1 MGELIKKHNK
11 SLKIILLIL
20 AIILSIIYLRFFSQ
34 HGIIY
39 DDTFLIKKQ
48 TSQGISFQG
57 KSKSGP
63 INLKVK
69 GNYLKEENVVLEY
82 ELPNNINKKYLVE
95 FGVEEENYSYKVK
108 ISDGKGDTI
117 FNGFYLKNT
126 DFVYLLDESKEIVFP
141 DPDIVFYNSGNESK
155 TLYDSSYEISPYN
168 IMNLATQKNVDV
180 RGKYPPFF
188 SALLLLVITIIDIKY
203 PLFLFHL
210 DTWLNVEDAKPSE
223 FYLTMQR
230 ISWYAFPTIAL
241 ILLVAAVT

>member
-1 MGELIKKHNK
+1 MDVLIKKYNK
-11 SLKIILLIL
+11 SLKIVLIIL
-20 AIILSIIYLRFFSQ
+20 AIVLSIMYLRFFSQ
-34 HGIIY
+34 QGIIY
-39 DDTFLIKKQ
+39 DDIFLIKKQ

-57 KSKSGP
+57 KSKLGP
-63 INLKVK
+63 VNLKIK
-69 GNYLKEENVVLEY
+69 GDYLKEENVVLDY
-82 ELPNNINKKYLVE
+82 ELPNSINRKYLVE

-108 ISDGKGDTI
+108 ILDGKGDTI

-141 DPDIVFYNSGNESK
+141 EVVFYTQDQSK

-188 SALLLLVITIIDIKY
+188 SAILLLVITIIDIKY
-203 PLFLFHL
+203 PLFFFHL

-230 ISWYAFPTIAL
+230 ITWYAFPTIAL